1 MSSLPLISS
10 DWRSAPVGEKLVV
23 GVADLVVSGNSRAQ
37 VVTYALGSCLGVIA
51 YDPVARVGGL
61 LHVMLPDSTI
71 DSAKAASQ
79 PHMFVDTGVPRL
91 FREAYKLGAV
101 KERMIVKVAGG
112 AAVQSGSDMF
122 EIGKRNL
129 IALRKIL
136 WKNSVMVK
144 AQDVGG
150 SCSRTV
156 TLDLSTGGVTL
167 RIDGTDRPL

>member
-1 MSSLPLISS
+1 MAVSSNSTALI
-10 DWRSAPVGEKLVV
+10 
-23 GVADLVVSGNSRAQ
+23 
-37 VVTYALGSCLGVIA
+37 VTYALGSCLGIMA
-51 YDPVARVGGL
+51 YDPVVKVGAM
-61 LHVMLPDSTI
+61 LHVMLPDSSI
-71 DSAKAASQ
+71 DATKAANQ
-79 PHMFVDTGVPRL
+79 PAMFVDTGVPRL

-112 AAVQSGSDMF
+112 AAVQGGSDMF

-136 WKNSVMVK
+136 WKNGVMVK

-156 TLDLSTGGVTL
+156 TLDVATGGVTL
-167 RIDGTDRPL
+167 RIDGVDKPL

>member
-1 MSSLPLISS
+1 MSSLPLTSS
-10 DWRSAPVGEKLVV
+10 DWRATPGEKLVV
-23 GVADLVVSGNSRAQ
+23 GVGDLVVSANDRAQ
-37 VVTYALGSCLGVIA
+37 IVTYALGSCLGVMA
-51 YDPVARVGGL
+51 FDPVARVGGL

-71 DSAKAASQ
+71 DATKAANQ
-79 PHMFVDTGVPRL
+79 PDMFVDTGVPRL

-101 KERMIVKVAGG
+101 KERMVVKVAGG
-112 AAVQSGSDMF
+112 AAVQTGSDMF

-156 TLDLSTGGVTL
+156 TLDLGTGNVTL
-167 RIDGTDRPL
+167 RVDGADRLL